1 MVDRIRLGRSV
12 QGPVEGA
19 GDEYGNYKKF
29 EEGKNQVKK
38 VNDKGYD
45 DRGKPVYKR
54 NIRNMFETMAN
65 PDQEEANMKKDK
77 AEAKVIDD
85 SIKSTLVHDPELMED
100 FGRRKDRVVD
110 NKDLHD

>member
-1 MVDRIRLGRSV
+1 MVDRIRLGRSIH
-12 QGPVEGA
+12 GPVEGA

-45 DRGKPVYKR
+45 DPGLPVYKK

-65 PDQEEANMKKDK
+65 PDQEEA
-77 AEAKVIDD
+77 
-85 SIKSTLVHDPELMED
+85 
-100 FGRRKDRVVD
+100 
-110 NKDLHD
+110 